1 MLCHMCI
8 FAMVETWVNCP
19 CWWMVINPL
28 IGICIPMTRIPVRN
42 GWPYHIYHDLTIEHM
57 QLDVSHCLHM
67 QSLQYT
73 LQYMVQCTFI
83 ICVAWHAEDTFKTRC
98 SSFSELWRVGCGL
111 TLSDALDVGVH
122 TFLGATLCRSPKG
135 GPLLGEFLVTLRS
148 TAKFW
153 KSWQSSFP
161 FWFSLVISCHLLIL
175 CHSCVLIFLAS
186 WLVDKLGW
194 KSGSIS
200 NSYTWVLP
208 YTCCYFTISSGEGGG
223 VHVDTA
229 LLGTVYI

>member
-83 ICVAWHAEDTFKTRC
+83 ICVAWHAEDTLKTCC

-148 TAKFW
+148 AAKFW

-175 CHSCVLIFLAS
+175 CHSCVLIFFSFLTCGQARLKK
-186 WLVDKLGW
+186 LV
-194 KSGSIS
+194 
-200 NSYTWVLP
+200 
-208 YTCCYFTISSGEGGG
+208 YFQLL
-223 VHVDTA
+223 HVSFA
-229 LLGTVYI
+229 LHLLLFHNLKRGRGRRTRGHCAAWHCIY